1 MRVLAGQLEQRPDDL
16 AMAMR
21 LASRQLAMGVAEAD
35 PRFVGY
41 ARGTLARWWND
52 QDAAPSLRILRA
64 RILQAQHDFAPA
76 AADLRVALREVPGAA
91 QALLVLEAVDEVTG
105 DLAEAKSACT
115 RFADLRPGLAA
126 AACSA
131 SIDSLT
137 GKAKA
142 AESVLADAVAR
153 YPTADPG
160 QRQWAL
166 TILGEIAIR
175 GDDLAAEQ
183 YLKQALAVDS
193 RNVYALTVYADYLLD
208 HARPGEVLG
217 LLRGFERVDALYL
230 RLTLAAQMTGDPGFP
245 AYRDAV
251 AARFE
256 AARRQGDTLHLR
268 DASRFALEIEHD
280 SVRALEFAQQN
291 WAVHKSPYDARALLA
306 AAIACH
312 DPAAARPVI
321 DWVATTGLEDRAVKR
336 LISAVR
342 QPAG

>member
-1 MRVLAGQLEQRPDDL
+1 MHALSAELAARHDDL
-16 AMAMR
+16 PTAMR
-21 LASRQLAMGVAEAD
+21 LASRQLAMGVADAD

-41 ARGTLARWWND
+41 ARGTLARWWGD
-52 QDAAPSLRILRA
+52 QDAAPPLRILRA

-76 AADLRVALREVPGAA
+76 AGDLRVALRESPGAE
-91 QALLVLEAVDEVTG
+91 QALLVLEGVDEVTG
-105 DLAEAKSACT
+105 DFAEAKSACT

-126 AACSA
+126 AACAA

-137 GKAKA
+137 GKAKPSENA
-142 AESVLADAVAR
+142 LADAVAR
-153 YPTADPG
+153 YPTADPS
-160 QRQWAL
+160 QRLWAL
-166 TILGEIAIR
+166 TILGEIALR
-175 GDDLAAEQ
+175 GDDPAAEQ
-183 YLKQALAVDS
+183 YLKEALALDS

-208 HARPGEVLG
+208 HARPTEVLR

-230 RLTLAAQMTGDPGFP
+230 RLALAAQMTGDSGFP

-256 AARRQGDTLHLR
+256 AARRQGDRLHLR

-280 SVRALEFAQQN
+280 SARALKFAQQN

-306 AAIACH
+306 AATACH

-321 DWVATTGLEDRAVKR
+321 DWVATTGLEDRAVER
-336 LISAVR
+336 LVSALR
-342 QPAG
+342 QAAE